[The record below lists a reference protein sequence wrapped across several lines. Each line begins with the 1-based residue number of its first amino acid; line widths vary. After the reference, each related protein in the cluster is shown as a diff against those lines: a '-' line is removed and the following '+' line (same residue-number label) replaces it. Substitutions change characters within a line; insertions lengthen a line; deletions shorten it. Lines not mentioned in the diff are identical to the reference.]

1 MMSMQTCEPSIC
13 RLKQDDHKSNN
24 SLTTGLHSK
33 FHTVLS
39 YIVSVTVEEG
49 AREEEIE
56 IYTEIKKGVRERE

>member
-13 RLKQDDHKSNN
+13 RLKQDDQKSNN
-24 SLTTGLHSK
+24 SLATGLHSK

-39 YIVSVTVEEG
+39 YIVSVTVKEG

-56 IYTEIKKGVRERE
+56 IYTEIQKGVRERE

>member
-1 MMSMQTCEPSIC
+1 
-13 RLKQDDHKSNN
+13 
-24 SLTTGLHSK
+24 
-33 FHTVLS
+33 VLS